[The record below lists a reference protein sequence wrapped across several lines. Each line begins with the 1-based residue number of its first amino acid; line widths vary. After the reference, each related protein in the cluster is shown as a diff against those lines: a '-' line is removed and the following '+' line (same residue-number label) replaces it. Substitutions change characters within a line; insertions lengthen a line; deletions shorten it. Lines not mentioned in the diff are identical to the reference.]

1 VDMKKKLEK
10 METYLEG
17 SPAYYLA
24 YDGEEKLI
32 QLLKDLNAD
41 KVFLVEDTKVE
52 ELTKDSLY
60 LAVKEEL
67 TCEKILFEASE
78 KNKTFACL
86 SDLCEE
92 MIRAGVTKDSI
103 IVAHGGGLVGNIAG
117 LCAALIFRGIRF
129 VEVPTTFLAQTDSVL
144 SNKQAVNS
152 SVGKNHFGVYYA
164 PQFIFADVKYL
175 TIDKPDRIKNGVVE
189 TIKNAL
195 ISNKS
200 LVEVLKKMLCSDG
213 KYTEEELYQIVKISV
228 LSKGHILEKDSS
240 EKKYGVIL
248 EYGHTFGHAIEK
260 LSSGEIL
267 HGEAVSIGM
276 IVAGKISLKMKV
288 MSQADYEEM
297 VHFIRDYGGMNVK
310 IPEDMTTEQI
320 INAIQT
326 DNKKNARGICYV
338 LLSGIGKIY
347 NPNENYMVTL
357 EDSIVKEALDEY
369 KTEVK

>member
-1 VDMKKKLEK
+1 MTKKLEK
-10 METYLEG
+10 MKIYLKG

-32 QLLKDLNAD
+32 QLLKDLNPD
-41 KVFLVEDTKVE
+41 KVFLVEDNKVG

-60 LAVKEEL
+60 LGIKRGFIS
-67 TCEKILFEASE
+67 KRILFEASE
-78 KNKTFACL
+78 ENKTFACL
-86 SDLCEE
+86 SDLCEA
-92 MIRAGVTKDSI
+92 IIDAGVTKDSI
-103 IVAHGGGLVGNIAG
+103 IVAHGGGLIGNIAG

-152 SVGKNHFGVYYA
+152 SVGKNHIGVYYA

-175 TIDKPDRIKNGVVE
+175 TVDKPERIKNGVVE
-189 TIKNAL
+189 TMKNAL
-195 ISNKS
+195 ISDKQ
-200 LVEVLKKMLCSDG
+200 LFGILKKMLRSDG

-228 LSKGHILEKDSS
+228 MSKMHILEKDPS
-240 EKKYGVIL
+240 EKKYGMIL

-260 LSSGEIL
+260 LSSGKIL

-276 IVAGKISLKMKV
+276 IVAGKISLKLKI
-288 MSQADYEEM
+288 MSKADYEEM
-297 VHFIRDYGGMNVK
+297 VHFIRDCGGMNVK

-320 INAIQT
+320 INAIHT

-338 LLSGIGKIY
+338 LLSGVGKIY
-347 NPNENYMVTL
+347 NPNKNYMVTL
-357 EDSIVKEALDEY
+357 KDSIVKEALDEY
-369 KTEVK
+369 KTEVQ

>member
-1 VDMKKKLEK
+1 MIKKLEIVK
-10 METYLEG
+10 TYLER
-17 SPAYYLA
+17 SPDYYLA

-32 QLLKDLNAD
+32 QLLKELNPD
-41 KVFLVEDTKVE
+41 KVFLVEDNKVE

-60 LAVKEEL
+60 LAVKKEIA
-67 TCEKILFEASE
+67 CEKILIEASE
-78 KNKTFACL
+78 KNKTFECL
-86 SDLCEE
+86 SNLCEE
-92 MIRAGVTKDSI
+92 MIHAGVTKDSI
-103 IVAHGGGLVGNIAG
+103 IAAHGGGLVGNIAG

-129 VEVPTTFLAQTDSVL
+129 IEIPTTFLAQTDSVL

-175 TIDKPDRIKNGVVE
+175 TVDKPDRIKNGVVE
-189 TIKNAL
+189 TMKNAL
-195 ISNKS
+195 ISDQS
-200 LVEVLKKMLCSDG
+200 LVDSLKKMLRSDG

-228 LSKGHILEKDSS
+228 LSKMHILEKDPS
-240 EKKYGVIL
+240 EKKYGMIL

-260 LSSGEIL
+260 LSNGKIL

-288 MSQADYEEM
+288 MAHADYEEM

-310 IPEDMTTEQI
+310 IPEDMTTKQI

-326 DNKKNARGICYV
+326 DNKKNACGICYV

-347 NPNENYMVTL
+347 NPNGNYMVML

-369 KTEVK
+369 KTEVM